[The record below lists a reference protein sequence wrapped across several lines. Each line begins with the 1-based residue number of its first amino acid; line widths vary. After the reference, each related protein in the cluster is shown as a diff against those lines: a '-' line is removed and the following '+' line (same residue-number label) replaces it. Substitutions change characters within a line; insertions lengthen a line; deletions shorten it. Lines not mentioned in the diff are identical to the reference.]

1 MNIRVPRQPKSPAS
15 ILSGL
20 LLCLLSSTGQAAQ
33 SQVRIEFMPPPVE
46 TNNLCTER
54 ASDEE
59 ILARWAVWNGK
70 DLPQAKAW
78 VILREAQRLRDLD
91 ANGNFAL
98 VTRIID
104 RMADVGQI
112 SSAEATVEKIE
123 LHLQAG
129 KTQELKGSNLIGQL
143 LADIDSLSPRQ
154 LKVAADLVSAG
165 LVNARG
171 ASEGLSL
178 LVRSASGGNADA
190 LLELAGR
197 RLAGEQ
203 IYGWDVDPSL
213 TITMALGAM
222 VGKLDERICDRMH
235 RIAREFEKGEVVVAD
250 RRISEAWLRTA
261 ADLGDASAA
270 WKVAK
275 YHLESTAIDK
285 DNATLVRYLKLAADR
300 GVVPAMTELAKSYE
314 AGAIVDKDPDLA
326 LSYFAKAAEAGSR
339 SSLTH
344 LADLYQADSDNPV
357 AAGLYEKT
365 LHAIAALD
373 DPPGWVFSRLGSM
386 VLAKKG
392 RWSGEDEAKA
402 YFERGAK
409 VGDVTAISNLAQF
422 HFRHAGQTGRF
433 SEGVNLLRSLI
444 ETHGVTGTT
453 RDIRDAYLCRR
464 PGSPDIVEASKWSAM
479 VDADDEAS
487 WPLSRIE
494 DLLRRPDAVQMA
506 ALQSEAL
513 YGRPDAL
520 AAYLYFL
527 EKSKVDATKLR
538 QWSDR
543 VAAEPRAALAHAKML
558 LSRSTDDEGRARA
571 LGLYLKAAQI
581 GSVSTRVS
589 AAEAVVANM
598 PGNLPLRELAIRY
611 LEDAAKEANGKGLVA
626 LARLQGTR
634 ETYERYKENIVANG
648 DAEALM
654 FAAERQSVDEH
665 RRALLSQ
672 AAAIAQCSF
681 DNAVAFA
688 EAYRSLDEAASGNW
702 MTVAEQ
708 LVEGRGWR
716 YRKLAEVVQQG
727 ETMLLR
733 ADALRFYQ
741 EAVRLGDV
749 KAEIRLVQYFA
760 DPTKPGHSP
769 TKAAEIA
776 VLGIENARPDQLA
789 GRVARINRLAEPLR
803 SMVMSRIDL
812 HEIYR
817 KAARQGDP
825 AAMREYAKLQL
836 VETKDPAVQVEA
848 KALLLDAA
856 NAGDVPAMLILARNN
871 AFGIG
876 GAASLDEAKGW
887 LRKASG
893 LGSREATEMLAS
905 MQEGTN

>member
-1 MNIRVPRQPKSPAS
+1 MNICVPRQPKSPAS

-20 LLCLLSSTGQAAQ
+20 LLCLLSSAGQTAQ

-46 TNNLCTER
+46 ANNLCTER
-54 ASDEE
+54 ASDKE
-59 ILARWAVWNGK
+59 ILARWAAWNGK
-70 DLPQAKAW
+70 DLPQTKAW

-91 ANGNFAL
+91 AKRNFDL
-98 VTRIID
+98 VTRIVD
-104 RMADVGQI
+104 RLAALGQI
-112 SSAEATVEKIE
+112 SSTEAAVEKIE
-123 LHLQAG
+123 LHRQAG
-129 KTQELKGSNLIGQL
+129 NTQELQRSGLIDQL
-143 LADIDSLSPRQ
+143 LADVNSLSPRQ
-154 LKVAADLVSAG
+154 LKLAADLVSAG
-165 LVNARG
+165 LVNDREP
-171 ASEGLSL
+171 SEGQALM
-178 LVRSASGGNADA
+178 VRSASGGNADA

-197 RLAGEQ
+197 RLSGEQ

-250 RRISEAWLRTA
+250 RRISEAWLRAA

-285 DNATLVRYLKLAADR
+285 DNATLVHYLKLAADR

-344 LADLYQADSDNPV
+344 LADLYQADIDNPV
-357 AAGLYEKT
+357 SAGLYERT
-365 LHAIAALD
+365 LHAIAELEE
-373 DPPGWVFSRLGSM
+373 PPGWVFSGLGSM
-386 VLAKKG
+386 ALAKKG
-392 RWSGEDEAKA
+392 RWLGEDGARG

-409 VGDVTAISNLAQF
+409 VGDVSAISNLAQF
-422 HFRHAGQTGRF
+422 HFRHAERTGRF
-433 SEGVNLLRSLI
+433 SEGINLLRSLI
-444 ETHGVTGTT
+444 EIHGITGTT
-453 RDIRDAYLCRR
+453 RDIRDAFLCRR
-464 PGSPDIVEASKWSAM
+464 PGGPDIAEASKWSAM
-479 VDADDEAS
+479 VDASDEAS

-494 DLLRRPDAVQMA
+494 DLLRRPNPVQIA

-520 AAYLYFL
+520 AAYFYFL
-527 EKSKVDATKLR
+527 EKRKVDATTLR

-558 LSRSTDDEGRARA
+558 LSRATDGEARARA
-571 LGLYLKAAQI
+571 LELYMKAAEI
-581 GSVSTRVS
+581 GSVSTKVS
-589 AAEAVVANM
+589 AAEAVIANM
-598 PGNLPLRELAIRY
+598 SDNLPLRELAIGY
-611 LEDAAKEANGKGLVA
+611 LEGAAKEANGKALMA

-634 ETYERYKENIVANG
+634 ETYERYKDKIVANG

-654 FAAERQSVDEH
+654 FAAEREDVDARKH
-665 RRALLSQ
+665 ALLSQ
-672 AAAIAQCSF
+672 AAAITPCTF

-688 EAYRSLDEAASGNW
+688 QAYRGLDDAASGNW
-702 MTVAEQ
+702 MTIAEQ
-708 LVEGRGWR
+708 LTEGRGWR
-716 YRKLAEVVQQG
+716 YRKLAEMAQQG
-727 ETMLLR
+727 QNTLLT

-749 KAEIRLVQYFA
+749 KAEVRLMQYFA
-760 DPTKPGHSP
+760 DPSKPSHSS
-769 TKAAEIA
+769 TKAAEVA
-776 VLGIENARPDQLA
+776 VLGIENAPPDQLP
-789 GRVARINRLAEPLR
+789 GRVARINKLAEPLR

-812 HEIYR
+812 HGIFR

-836 VETKDPAVQVEA
+836 AETREPSARGEA
-848 KALLLDAA
+848 QALLLEAA